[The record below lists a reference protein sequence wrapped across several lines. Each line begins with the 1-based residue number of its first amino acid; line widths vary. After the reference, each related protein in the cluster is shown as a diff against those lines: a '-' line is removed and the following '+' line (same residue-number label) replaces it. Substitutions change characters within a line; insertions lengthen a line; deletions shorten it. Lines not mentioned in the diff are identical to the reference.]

1 MSFSKFVKG
10 IDKQRKKRYNRNRNR
25 RPSSINESED
35 FLMSEPKM
43 QLMEEGTILTLI
55 DENDKEAEFEAIAT
69 LELDGKNYVGL
80 TPTEEDLE
88 TDDGMLVILV
98 SETDESGETTFTTI
112 DSEDE
117 YDRIGQIFLEELNN
131 LYFEDADDEP

>member
-1 MSFSKFVKG
+1 
-10 IDKQRKKRYNRNRNR
+10 
-25 RPSSINESED
+25 
-35 FLMSEPKM
+35 MSEPKM

-80 TPTEEDLE
+80 TPTEEELE